1 MKLTICVAILFVA
14 GLWPGLARYQ
24 GGVSQPE
31 PHTHVLTP
39 LKQEPA
45 PVLGWA
51 QKLKLRS

>member
-1 MKLTICVAILFVA
+1 VA

-24 GGVSQPE
+24 GGVRQPE
-31 PHTHVLTP
+31 PQTHVLTT
-39 LKQEPA
+39 LKQQPA

>member
-1 MKLTICVAILFVA
+1 MKRTICVAISFVA

>member
-1 MKLTICVAILFVA
+1 MKLTICVAILFVE

-24 GGVSQPE
+24 GGVRQPE
-31 PHTHVLTP
+31 PQTHVLTT
-39 LKQEPA
+39 LKQQPA